1 MKNFSKS
8 IVSCISA
15 TVAIGISGVVSYPAH
30 AESTAPQSVSSVS
43 PTLGSF
49 SANSNETGEAYA
61 NLVDTLKH
69 EFTFDRDGN
78 LALKSSMRDLAKK
91 YSLTDVEVS
100 QLDTLLNTANTST
113 GSVAQSISTAPRA
126 VVAGDRGDGARILYI
141 DNATLTT
148 GTASMLFAAAQV
160 SPAALM
166 AAWTAFTAT
175 FSGPIAIGSAV
186 LGSLFFA
193 DLAMKIVGAGVEGRG
208 IAFYADW
215 GIPPLTAKIE

>member
-8 IVSCISA
+8 IVSCISV

-61 NLVDTLKH
+61 NLVDTLK
-69 EFTFDRDGN
+69 
-78 LALKSSMRDLAKK
+78 
-91 YSLTDVEVS
+91 Y
-100 QLDTLLNTANTST
+100 
-113 GSVAQSISTAPRA
+113 APRA

-175 FSGPIAIGSAV
+175 FSGPIAIGSSV
-186 LGSLFFA
+186 LGALFFG
-193 DLAMKIVGAGVEGRG
+193 DLAAKIVGAGIEGRG

-215 GIPPLTAKIE
+215 GIPPLKAKIE